1 MNLETYIYRERE
13 TGGNTRQRTDTE
25 LGGSCTGNGL
35 RIDVVWQ

>member
-13 TGGNTRQRTDTE
+13 LEVTPVRERIRNSAQHVP
-25 LGGSCTGNGL
+25 GNGL